1 MKKHTDFLG
10 TIYEETYT
18 DFLETIYEETYTDFM
33 ENIYNYGKTAAKY
46 GIIFYYIWIVYKKV

>member
-18 DFLETIYEETYTDFM
+18 DFLETFYEKYTDFL
-33 ENIYNYGKTAAKY
+33 ETIYEK
-46 GIIFYYIWIVYKKV
+46 